1 MKAVT
6 LEALDFT
13 RLSRQELLALFAT
26 LDAPAID
33 EMNGEYAAT
42 LLASYPLL
50 DAFNRV
56 VLSNPLTGTWQ
67 GKAFRPLSE
76 NEGRGYNLFRV
87 LGRTVQRYPMRTRL
101 APSRYDGRPAYQ
113 LVYRAFHSF
122 CGDIHMV
129 DELRRVEPGVYLGV
143 GTCGF
148 TDAQRR
154 VPLPFLLRGPLQSCR
169 GDIGREREACDWSQ
183 EIPALRRQ

>member
-1 MKAVT
+1 MKIAT
-6 LEALDFT
+6 LDAPDFT
-13 RLSRQELLALFAT
+13 RLSRNELLALFAT

-33 EMNGEYAAT
+33 EMNGEYAST

-50 DAFNRV
+50 DPISRV
-56 VLSNPLTGTWQ
+56 VLRNPITGTWL
-67 GKAFRPLSE
+67 GKAFRPLNGS
-76 NEGRGYNLFRV
+76 EGRGYNLFRSW
-87 LGRTVQRYPMRTRL
+87 GRTVQRYPMRTRL

-122 CGDIHMV
+122 CGAIHMV

-148 TDAQRR
+148 SDAQRR
-154 VPLPFLLRGPLQSCR
+154 IPLPFLLRGPTQSCR
-169 GDIGREREACDWSQ
+169 GDIGLEREGFDWSN
-183 EIPALRRQ
+183 